1 MSADNGENDLIGST
15 TDAIQCRSG
24 ASRFGGIEGRQAQR
38 GGDGR
43 MAFPWSASEARSAP
57 EGARR
62 HQAASSGRRLDSA
75 TGIQGEV
82 ELMK

>member
-1 MSADNGENDLIGST
+1 MPMV
-15 TDAIQCRSG
+15 CRCCRAG
-24 ASRFGGIEGRQAQR
+24 AAGAAGFEGRQAQR

-75 TGIQGEV
+75 TGIHGED
-82 ELMK
+82 ESRK